1 MIRTL
6 IKAGSVLATCGVVC
20 SSPALAQQKLDYPSR
35 PITLVVPFTPGGVTD
50 SNSRVWAKK
59 LSELLGQQ
67 VIVENKPGAG
77 GNIGTEY
84 VAKTKPDGY
93 NLLYATQGTMAANK
107 FLYKS
112 LKVDPLRDFEMV
124 HGMFRTPLILVTD
137 AKKNLKTV
145 QEVVNYAKRPSEQ
158 TFFGSAGSGTG
169 THLTAEL
176 FGNITRVKMT
186 HVPYKGSAPAIQDL
200 LGGRLDLMFDYA
212 SIVGPHIKSGALT
225 GVAVMAE
232 KRLPILPDIPT
243 MVEQGYPDGLSYAW
257 SGIVVP
263 KNTPA
268 EIVKTL
274 EKAIDQLLDDKQ
286 LVEPFIQTGSEPFY
300 GMNSVK
306 FRQFVQQE
314 QAKWSDL
321 IEKTGAKIE

>member
-6 IKAGSVLATCGVVC
+6 VKTSSALIACGVLC
-20 SSPALAQQKLDYPSR
+20 SSPALAQQKPDYPTR
-35 PITLVVPFTPGGVTD
+35 PITLIVPFTPGGVTD

-59 LSELLGQQ
+59 LSELLGQP
-67 VIVENKPGAG
+67 VIVDNKPGAG
-77 GNIGTEY
+77 GNIGTGH
-84 VAKTKPDGY
+84 VAKAKPDGY
-93 NLLYATQGTMAANK
+93 TLLYATQGTMAANQ

-112 LKVDPLRDFEMV
+112 LKFDPLRDFDMV

-137 AKKNLKTV
+137 ARKNLKTV
-145 QEVVNYAKRPSEQ
+145 QDVVNYAKRPDEQ

-176 FGNITRVKMT
+176 FASITNIKMT

-212 SIVGPHIKSGALT
+212 SVVGPHIKSGALT
-225 GVAVMAE
+225 GVALMAE
-232 KRLPILPDIPT
+232 KRLPTLPDIPT
-243 MVEQGYPDGLSYAW
+243 MVEQGYPDGISYAW

-263 KNTPA
+263 KNTSA
-268 EIVKTL
+268 DIVKTL
-274 EKAIDQLLDDKQ
+274 EKAIDQVLDDKQ
-286 LVEPFIQTGSEPFY
+286 LVAPFIQTGSEPFY
-300 GMNSVK
+300 GMDSAK
-306 FRQFVQQE
+306 FRQFIEQE
-314 QAKWSDL
+314 QAKWSAL